1 MNLPAA
7 CYRRLGRGTTVAAM
21 IKRQTLK
28 GDKVKL
34 TFSLRDEGVG
44 IAVAGDFNEWDP
56 SGAPLKKR
64 SNGTRSYVIE
74 LPADGSVRFR
84 YVDDDGNWFDDPEAD
99 AIEPNG
105 LGETHSVI
113 QL

>member
-1 MNLPAA
+1 
-7 CYRRLGRGTTVAAM
+7 M

-34 TFSLRDEGVG
+34 TFAVPDEGITVS
-44 IAVAGDFNEWDP
+44 VAGDFNDWDA

-64 SNGTRSYVIE
+64 SNGTRSYSIE

-84 YVDDDGNWFDDPEAD
+84 YLDEHGNWFDDPEAD
-99 AIEPNG
+99 FTEPNG

-113 QL
+113 QLR